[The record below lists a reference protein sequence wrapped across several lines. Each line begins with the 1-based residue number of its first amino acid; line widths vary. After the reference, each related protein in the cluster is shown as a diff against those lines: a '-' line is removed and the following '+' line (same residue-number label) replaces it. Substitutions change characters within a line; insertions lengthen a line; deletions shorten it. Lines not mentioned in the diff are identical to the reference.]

1 MVDKVEVPAEESK
14 ETQEYID
21 EMSKKADDA
30 TNIETTEP
38 APSTEPQKD
47 ELILGKFKSQEDLIK
62 SYQELERKQSELSKP
77 KEEEEAT
84 KEEKPLEAD
93 TKVNFDF
100 SSAQKE
106 FDENGELSQN
116 TIDAL
121 EKAGLPKSYI
131 DNYIAGLDAVAQ
143 QFEQQAYQSTDGEE
157 NYKQMT
163 DWVTQNL
170 PESEIQ
176 QFNDNIS
183 KDNETALFTI
193 KGMYARFQSETKEPS
208 LTTGTNAQQ
217 SGSAYESVAQM
228 KADMSNPKY
237 ATDSAFRKMV
247 ADKISRS
254 KVI

>member
-30 TNIETTEP
+30 NNIETTEP
-38 APSTEPQKD
+38 TPSAEPQKD

-62 SYQELERKQSELSKP
+62 SYQELERKQSEFSKP

-84 KEEKPLEAD
+84 KEDKPLEAN

-106 FDENGELSQN
+106 FDEIGELSQN

-143 QFEQQAYQSTDGEE
+143 QFEQRAYTSTDGEE